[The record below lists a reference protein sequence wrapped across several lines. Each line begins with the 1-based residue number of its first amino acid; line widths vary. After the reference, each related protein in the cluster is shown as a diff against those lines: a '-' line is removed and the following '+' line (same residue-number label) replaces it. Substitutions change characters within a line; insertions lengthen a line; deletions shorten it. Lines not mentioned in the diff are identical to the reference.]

1 MRAFIATLARW
12 TTIALVAWVAAFS
25 APALAQ
31 TFSGAMSGSW
41 WDAGRGGEGQFITF
55 ETVGTRNVAYLAYFT
70 YTASGSATWHVGN
83 ADYTPGATSI
93 AIPVVSGS
101 GARFGAGYQSSDAQ
115 FAPAGTATLE
125 FVSCTRLR
133 LRHSAMPG
141 ITLDLTRL
149 VGPLAGAG
157 CTDPAPSG
165 PTPAFAGIMSGSWWN
180 AARAGEGQFVTFET
194 VGGRNVAY
202 LAYFTY
208 TSTGAASWL
217 VGNADFATGA
227 TRLSIPLVTGSGAR
241 FGAGF
246 RSADVAIAAAG
257 VATLDFLSCSRL
269 RMAYAGDQAFTV
281 ELSRLVGP
289 LAGLPCTDQPATP
302 PSAADLMLRP
312 LLAGNGL
319 TGNLRGGR
327 TLPAI
332 DDPLPQ
338 LGKLL
343 FFSKALSAANDAA
356 CASCHHPALGG
367 GDGLS
372 VSIGAGAQSAN
383 VVGPGRR
390 LASGRLLVGRNANTF
405 FNVGLHD
412 AAHFWDSRV
421 ESLGK
426 LANRNGAGSGIRTPD
441 TPLNVADPAAGP
453 TLPAAQARFPVVGA
467 AEMLGAGFPGI
478 TGDNAI
484 RAHLAARLGDYGTGR
499 GQLAPGQWLQKF
511 RAAFA
516 SPAGAAEQLVTF
528 DNIALA
534 IAEYQRSATFVDSPF
549 ARYVR
554 GDNAAIG
561 EQAKRGALFF
571 FRPLD
576 SGGANCVQCHAG
588 DFMSNEQHHAIG
600 FPQVGPGMGD
610 GNGRHGRLRP
620 RAAVGRPGRA
630 IPLPHALAAQRR
642 ADGALR
648 ARRGL
653 RDARKGD
660 RALLHPRC
668 GGERL
673 PRESPVVLAA
683 DVRRDAELRGFSRGR
698 HAQHPGCAREDEERP
713 GLVTGGVDAADRPGA
728 RAAVRR
734 GRHRGV
740 PANALRPLPPGPR
753 LLRALDPG
761 TRGGA
766 RRTPAGRGGRGGARA
781 LASAAGPG
789 DEKGDQPARRAPARR
804 AGFFSSQRLMRL
816 ASPMRVR
823 RPQESR
829 STITTGVLAIIAC
842 MTRHLPDSL
851 M

>member
-1 MRAFIATLARW
+1 MRAFVATLTRRTA
-12 TTIALVAWVAAFS
+12 IALVAWVAACS

-31 TFSGAMSGSW
+31 TFSGTMSGSW

-93 AIPVVSGS
+93 AIPVVSGT
-101 GARFGAGYQSSDAQ
+101 GARFGAGYQASDAQ

-165 PTPAFAGIMSGSWWN
+165 PTPAFAGVMSGSWWN
-180 AARAGEGQFVTFET
+180 AVRAGEGQFVTFET

-208 TSTGAASWL
+208 TATGAASWL
-217 VGNADFATGA
+217 VGNADFAAGA

-269 RMAYAGDQAFTV
+269 RLAYAGDQAFTV

-302 PSAADLMLRP
+302 PSATDLMLRP

-319 TGNLRGGR
+319 AGNLRNGR

-441 TPLNVADPAAGP
+441 TPPNVADPAAGP

-467 AEMLGAGFPGI
+467 AEMLGTGFPGI

-534 IAEYQRSATFVDSPF
+534 IAEYQRSATFVDPPF

-588 DFMSNEQHHAIG
+588 DFLSNEQHHAIG

-610 GNGRHGRLRP
+610 GTGAMDDFGRGRQSGDQIERYRFRTPSLLNVELTGP
-620 RAAVGRPGRA
+620 YGHSGAYATLERA
-630 IPLPHALAAQRR
+630 IEHYFTPDAVVSAFLANRQWCALPVFAATPDC
-642 ADGALR
+642 AD
-648 ARRGL
+648 
-653 RDARKGD
+653 
-660 RALLHPRC
+660 
-668 GGERL
+668 
-673 PRESPVVLAA
+673 SAA
-683 DVRRDAELRGFSRGR
+683 DVTRNTLDALAKMKSDQASFPAVSMPRIDLARVPQSAVADIAAFLRTLSDPCLKDRACFGRWIPAPAEAPDAHQLDAVDAEG
-698 HAQHPGCAREDEERP
+698 HA
-713 GLVTGGVDAADRPGA
+713 L
-728 RAAVRR
+728 
-734 GRHRGV
+734 
-740 PANALRPLPPGPR
+740 
-753 LLRALDPG
+753 
-761 TRGGA
+761 
-766 RRTPAGRGGRGGARA
+766 
-781 LASAAGPG
+781 
-789 DEKGDQPARRAPARR
+789 
-804 AGFFSSQRLMRL
+804 
-816 ASPMRVR
+816 
-823 RPQESR
+823 
-829 STITTGVLAIIAC
+829 
-842 MTRHLPDSL
+842 
-851 M
+851 